1 MMKKKPASRI
11 VAALLLS
18 ANLVAVS
25 GCGYLLYPERHGQTG
40 NRIDPVVA
48 AMDAGLLLLY
58 IVPGIV
64 AFAVDFTNGTIY
76 IPPDGE
82 SAIDGHL
89 GAGDSDQL
97 LEDGWSAIQVEGEL
111 NSEAVARLLSAELDR
126 DISAAAIELMPVND
140 HLAMR

>member
-1 MMKKKPASRI
+1 MNKNRLNRSI
-11 VAALLLS
+11 IALALS
-18 ANLVAVS
+18 LNLVAVS

-40 NRIDPVVA
+40 TRIDPVVA

-58 IVPGIV
+58 VIPGIV

-89 GAGDSDQL
+89 GAEDNSQL
-97 LEDGWSAIQVEGEL
+97 LQDGWSEVSVEGEM
-111 NSEAVARLLSAELDR
+111 NSENVARAFTEEQGAG
-126 DISAAAIELMPVND
+126 ISAAAIELMPVND
-140 HLAMR
+140 NIVMR

>member
-1 MMKKKPASRI
+1 MNKNPFNRSVI
-11 VAALLLS
+11 ALALS
-18 ANLVAVS
+18 LNLIAVS

-40 NRIDPVVA
+40 SRIDPLVA

-58 IVPGIV
+58 VIPGIV

-89 GAGDSDQL
+89 GAEDTRQL
-97 LEDGWSAIQVEGEL
+97 LQDGWSEVSVEGEM
-111 NSEAVARLLSAELDR
+111 NSENVAQALSEKLDAE
-126 DISAAAIELMPVND
+126 ISAAAIELMPAADNIA
-140 HLAMR
+140 LR